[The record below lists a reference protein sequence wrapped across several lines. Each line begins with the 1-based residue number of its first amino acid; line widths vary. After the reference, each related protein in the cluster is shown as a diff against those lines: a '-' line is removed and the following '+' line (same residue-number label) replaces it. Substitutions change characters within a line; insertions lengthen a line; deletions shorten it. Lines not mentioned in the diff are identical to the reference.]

1 MEYAAGPET
10 QTKKKRLN
18 GGRLV
23 LTIIAVVLAWSLT
36 LAGIGF
42 PLYLKAPDYLMEQGD
57 YVTAYRIA
65 TDSTKKGWILTEF
78 MIIAVLSE
86 KADNLY
92 YPSSLEVVGAYVAI
106 VENYMTVMCQ
116 YKTLNRGETKKV
128 MSYTGA
134 IVDLSAGTGTT
145 YLNSL
150 DDELAEKLYYTVRNS
165 AENARIIQTSK
176 TLDRINEHCTD
187 EELLS
192 IALTWDDFWAVVGS

>member
-10 QTKKKRLN
+10 QTKKRRLS

-23 LTIIAVVLAWSLT
+23 LTIIAAVLAWSLT
-36 LAGIGF
+36 LTGIGF
-42 PLYLKAPDYLMEQGD
+42 PLYLKVPNYLMEQGD

-86 KADNLY
+86 KANNLY
-92 YPSSLEVVGAYVAI
+92 YPSSLEVVGAYLAI

-116 YKTLNRGETKKV
+116 YKALNKSETQV

-134 IVDLSAGTGTT
+134 IVNLSAVTGTT
-145 YLNSL
+145 SLGFL
-150 DDELAEKLYYTVRNS
+150 DDESAEKLYYTVRNS
-165 AENARIIQTSK
+165 AENARIIQTSEA
-176 TLDRINEHCTD
+176 LDRINKHCADEH
-187 EELLS
+187 LLS
-192 IALTWDDFWAVVGS
+192 IALTWDDFWAVAGS